1 MFLYYKFSS
10 MASTKTQ
17 DERLT
22 EWNSSVMKYLIPN
35 DVVLSLYLI
44 LGTIGN
50 ITVILVYVFKM
61 KVKRDDRF
69 FIPVLA
75 SVDFIACLI
84 GASFAFTWNIIP
96 VKFSNGIVCEALWF
110 VSQAVTIISAVLLI
124 IIAVQRYLKVCKPSF
139 IFTQKM
145 KNVCIILAVCFGF
158 AFSVPIFFYYGS
170 VEIYNPKLNVTGFWC
185 GQKREN
191 IDHVIIYDISA
202 VVVAVIASFVL
213 IILYILIGKAIYQ
226 KFIVFQQSVKEGKY
240 TKKHRSSVELE
251 SVLSVDKDKDSGS
264 SRSRAN
270 SIEDLVECDTYRR
283 KVKRGSADTLD
294 QGRFFTIGQHFR
306 THRYSYMFMTI
317 TALFIIAYTPRLA
330 LMVLESMDPTFWNK
344 PNDAIAGFLFLYRMY
359 ILNHAINP
367 FIYTFFDT
375 RFRKAVSEIFC
386 CCCST
391 RKSVSL

>member
-1 MFLYYKFSS
+1 
-10 MASTKTQ
+10 MASTKIQ

-22 EWNSSVMKYLIPN
+22 EWNNSVLKYLIPN

-69 FIPVLA
+69 FIPMLA

-84 GASFAFTWNIIP
+84 GASYAFAWNILP
-96 VKFSNGIVCEALWF
+96 VNFKNEFACVALSF
-110 VSQAVTIISAVLLI
+110 VSQGVTIVSASLLI

-145 KNVCIILAVCFGF
+145 KYFSTILAFCFGC
-158 AFSVPIFFYYGS
+158 AFSVPIFFYYGV
-170 VEIYNPKLNVTGFWC
+170 VEINNPMLNVTGYWC
-185 GQKREN
+185 GQKTQN
-191 IDHVIIYDISA
+191 IEHVIIHDISA
-202 VVVAVIASFVL
+202 ALFAVIASLVL
-213 IILYILIGKAIYQ
+213 IILYILIGKTIYR
-226 KFIVFQQSVKEGKY
+226 KFIMFHESVKQGKY

-251 SVLSVDKDKDSGS
+251 SVLTVDKDNENES

-317 TALFIIAYTPRLA
+317 TALFIIAYTPRVT
-330 LMVLESMDPTFWNK
+330 LMILESLDPNFWNK
-344 PNDAIAGFLFLYRMY
+344 PNEAIAGFLFLYRMY
-359 ILNHAINP
+359 LLNHAVNP

-375 RFRKAVSEIFC
+375 RFRTAVSEIFC

-391 RKSVSL
+391 RKSMSL

>member
-1 MFLYYKFSS
+1 

-22 EWNSSVMKYLIPN
+22 EWNNTVLKYLIPN

-75 SVDFIACLI
+75 SVDFIACLV
-84 GASFAFTWNIIP
+84 GASFAFAWNIIP
-96 VKFSNGIVCEALWF
+96 VKFNNGIVCEVLWF
-110 VSQAVTIISAVLLI
+110 VSQGVTIISAVLLI

-145 KNVCIILAVCFGF
+145 KYFCTILAFCFGF

-170 VEIYNPKLNVTGFWC
+170 VEIYNPMLNVTGFWC
-185 GQKREN
+185 GQKRQN
-191 IDHVIIYDISA
+191 IEHVIIFDISA
-202 VVVAVIASFVL
+202 VIVAVIASIVL
-213 IILYILIGKAIYQ
+213 IILYILIGKAIYR
-226 KFIVFQQSVKEGKY
+226 KFIIFQQSVKQGKY
-240 TKKHRSSVELE
+240 TKNQRSSVELE
-251 SVLSVDKDKDSGS
+251 SVLAVDKDNENES

-317 TALFIIAYTPRLA
+317 TALFIIAYSPRVT
-330 LMVLESMDPTFWNK
+330 LMLLESIDPNFWNK
-344 PNDAIAGFLFLYRMY
+344 PNEAIAGFLFLYRMY
-359 ILNHAINP
+359 LLNHAVNP

-386 CCCST
+386 CCCAT
-391 RKSVSL
+391 KKSMSL